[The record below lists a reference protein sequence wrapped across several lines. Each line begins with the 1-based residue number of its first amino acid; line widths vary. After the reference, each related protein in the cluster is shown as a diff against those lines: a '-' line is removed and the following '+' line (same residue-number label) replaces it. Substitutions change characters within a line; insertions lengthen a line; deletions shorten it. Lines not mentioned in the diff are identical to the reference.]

1 MGVSKEEAREILGV
15 AEADDAEAIKKAYRK
30 AALRTHPDKN
40 KDDPDAKAKFQRVGE
55 AYKCLTDPNY
65 VADEAGVT
73 EEELYTQM
81 EEMFEEFYAQ
91 LRMMSRLSGIP
102 PPPRELAKMMM
113 MRCVR
118 ACAWVGGRRH
128 HQGRGARALPS
139 ARARARV
146 LREGSSRARALARS
160 AAG

>member
-113 MRCVR
+113 MRCVS
-118 ACAWVGGRRH
+118 
-128 HQGRGARALPS
+128 QGRGARLATRAPHHHIVREGVRARAS
-139 ARARARV
+139 ERRCPRARAR
-146 LREGSSRARALARS
+146 SHIFAP
-160 AAG
+160 AA

>member
-102 PPPRELAKMMM
+102 PPPRKLAKMMM
-113 MRCVR
+113 MRCV
-118 ACAWVGGRRH
+118 V
-128 HQGRGARALPS
+128 
-139 ARARARV
+139 
-146 LREGSSRARALARS
+146 
-160 AAG
+160 